1 MNQHPWFLRALAED
15 RRENVR
21 RDVAASH
28 ARRAARQAKR
38 RRH

>member
-1 MNQHPWFLRALAED
+1 MQQHPWVLRALADE

-38 RRH
+38 RRS